1 MRPCA
6 TWASRS
12 VHPNQAGPRLRD
24 VGFEIVPPLS
34 ARNEALAEVPLVTPN
49 PHPHPHPHPHPNP
62 NPNPNPNQVPLVLL
76 ILFTIVSLLWSLYD
90 SAPAGERLTPSVV

>member
-12 VHPNQAGPRLRD
+12 VHPDQAGPRLRD

-49 PHPHPHPHPHPNP
+49 PHPNPHPNP

-76 ILFTIVSLLWSLYD
+76 ILFTIVSLAWSLYD
-90 SAPAGERLTPSVV
+90 SAPAGERRTPSVV

>member
-12 VHPNQAGPRLRD
+12 VHPDQAGPRLRD

-34 ARNEALAEVPLVTPN
+34 ASNEALAE
-49 PHPHPHPHPHPNP
+49 
-62 NPNPNPNQVPLVLL
+62 VPLVLL
-76 ILFTIVSLLWSLYD
+76 ILFTIVSLAWSLYD